1 MTDHMIAFDQKLYI
15 YLYIY
20 IKNLS
25 LFAKIC
31 DGLFISRSCWN
42 SAYENFRDGF
52 YFNFEFE
59 DYVKTIYT
67 VDNKFIETVVP
78 NL

>member
-1 MTDHMIAFDQKLYI
+1 MD
-15 YLYIY
+15 
-20 IKNLS
+20 S
-25 LFAKIC
+25 LFLEI
-31 DGLFISRSCWN
+31 CWN
-42 SAYENFRDGF
+42 STYENFRDCF

-67 VDNKFIETVVP
+67 VDIKFIETVVP

>member
-1 MTDHMIAFDQKLYI
+1 MD
-15 YLYIY
+15 
-20 IKNLS
+20 S
-25 LFAKIC
+25 LF
-31 DGLFISRSCWN
+31 LEVCWN
-42 SAYENFRDGF
+42 STYGNYRDGF

-59 DYVKTIYT
+59 DYVKTIILYT

>member
-1 MTDHMIAFDQKLYI
+1 MD
-15 YLYIY
+15 
-20 IKNLS
+20 S
-25 LFAKIC
+25 LF
-31 DGLFISRSCWN
+31 LEVCWN
-42 SAYENFRDGF
+42 STYENFHDCF